1 MCRMQTL
8 GHPGPSLAVVVALV
22 AVLHAQ
28 NPAGQNGAAP
38 GDATPSAQPAT
49 ELPAG
54 DGRDVVV
61 AACSGCHGLST
72 VTEARRTRTSWEDV
86 VDEMIGLGAKFDG
99 DEAKDKAIAYLRRW
113 FGRVNVNIAP
123 AKDLQDIGGFTP
135 LEAAAVVRFRTR
147 RGDMHTFDD
156 LKKVPGLDLAAL
168 ERRKERI
175 AFTGQ

>member
-1 MCRMQTL
+1 MCRMQTI
-8 GHPGPSLAVVVALV
+8 GRPGRLLAALV
-22 AVLHAQ
+22 AVMAVLHAQ
-28 NPAGQNGAAP
+28 HPAGQNGTAP
-38 GDATPSAQPAT
+38 GDATPSAQSAT

-86 VDEMIGLGAKFDG
+86 VDEMTGLGAKFEG
-99 DEAKDKAIAYLRRW
+99 DETKEEAIAYLRRW

-135 LEAAAVVRFRTR
+135 LEAAAVVRYRT
-147 RGDMHTFDD
+147 
-156 LKKVPGLDLAAL
+156 
-168 ERRKERI
+168 
-175 AFTGQ
+175 

>member
-1 MCRMQTL
+1 CDMHIF

-28 NPAGQNGAAP
+28 NPAGQNGTAP
-38 GDATPSAQPAT
+38 GDATASAQSAT

-86 VDEMIGLGAKFDG
+86 VDEMIGLGAKFEG
-99 DEAKDKAIAYLRRW
+99 DEAKKEAIAYQAM
-113 FGRVNVNIAP
+113 V
-123 AKDLQDIGGFTP
+123 
-135 LEAAAVVRFRTR
+135 RTR
-147 RGDMHTFDD
+147 ECEHRAGERSAGHRRLHALGSGRGRS
-156 LKKVPGLDLAAL
+156 VQNA
-168 ERRKERI
+168 
-175 AFTGQ
+175 